1 MQQSTQNPQ
10 GTPNRTQIIGIIIVI
25 VIAAAILLP
34 RLFNNNATPTNTNTG
49 NVPSIPQQQNPANSN
64 ANIRL
69 GTPVSA
75 VSVDRNGCATDT
87 TSTFSPSDSIYIV
100 APNSTVPQGTNVFAR
115 LYRDNNAIE
124 DAPQI
129 TADKNYTNNCIYFVF
144 QPTGKDFTP
153 GTYEAQFYV
162 NGNAASSVTFNVQ

>member
-1 MQQSTQNPQ
+1 MQQGTQNTQ
-10 GTPNRTQIIGIIIVI
+10 GTSKSNIIIIIVI
-25 VIAAAILLP
+25 VIAAIFLLP
-34 RLFNNNATPTNTNTG
+34 RLFNNTPTTQT
-49 NVPSIPQQQNPANSN
+49 NVPSVPQQQNPSTGDT
-64 ANIRL
+64 NIQL

-87 TSTFSPSDSIYIV
+87 TSTFSTNDSIYVV
-100 APNSTVPQGTNVFAR
+100 APNSTVPRGTTVFAR

-129 TADKNYTNNCIYFVF
+129 TADKDYIQNCIYFVF
-144 QPTGKDFTP
+144 QPTGADFTP
-153 GTYEAQFYV
+153 GEYEAQFYV